1 MIEIRPSGLSRSDE
15 STGSR
20 KACSRLPSLEK
31 HEIVQGRVIRSMSDQ
46 SAVIAIKGRQV
57 IARSHVPLE
66 PDQLLLLKVEEL
78 SPTPLL
84 RLLGVVGRSAAASL
98 LLEAAEQN
106 LWRQV
111 LANLGRPGAAAAE
124 GNELRA
130 LLKDLSVFFG
140 KQPGAETLR
149 DWIDKSGLLWENKL
163 RALCIQGRAGPDNLN
178 HLVAG
183 DLKGLLARM
192 ARKEQGAFPLIERLL
207 NTIENLQWMN
217 HQGLSQA
224 GKIFLLIP
232 FLFFG
237 GRWTVA
243 QLLIQKEQEES
254 SKERGKGK
262 SCRVVVLAEL
272 PGLGRVRAELTI
284 ERKEVRILFQTES
297 ARSQSRLLELL
308 PSLSERLQERGFRIR
323 EASCEVR
330 DPDFLRQSMVH
341 ELAGMGA
348 YSFRTVA

>member
-1 MIEIRPSGLSRSDE
+1 MIEIRPLPPSRSGE
-15 STGSR
+15 SPGSQ

-31 HEIVQGRVIRSMSDQ
+31 HEIIQGRVIRSVTGQGALLS
-46 SAVIAIKGRQV
+46 IKDRQV

-66 PDQLLLLKVEEL
+66 PGRLLLLKVEAL
-78 SPTPLL
+78 FPTPLL
-84 RLLGVVGRSAAASL
+84 RLLGIVGRSAGASL
-98 LLEAAEQN
+98 LLQAAEQN
-106 LWRQV
+106 LWHKV
-111 LANLGRPGAAAAE
+111 LENLGRQETAAAE
-124 GNELRA
+124 QNGLRI
-130 LLKDLSVFFG
+130 LLKDLSVLFG
-140 KQPGAETLR
+140 KQAGPETLR

-183 DLKGLLARM
+183 DLKGLLAGM

-237 GRWTVA
+237 GRRTVA

-254 SKERGKGK
+254 SKEGGKGK

-284 ERKEVRILFQTES
+284 ERKDVRIAFQAGN